1 MACIKFV
8 YSLYQDTAL
17 FAWPKTR
24 HVIRGWTT
32 VSTVLRSIPNNS
44 CPNDR
49 WQIALLKMDGFG
61 IAHYAWDLRKIHF
74 GHVEAHPLGLRAPCP
89 GLGRQAAA
97 LRCSDL
103 STKDAEPDALAE
115 TDLAVLCCLCTE
127 RC

>member
-1 MACIKFV
+1 MKK
-8 YSLYQDTAL
+8 SLKNAIGTVGAIAVLGAAGAYIFGSKL
-17 FAWPKTR
+17 FSVGCSR
-24 HVIRGWTT
+24 Y
-32 VSTVLRSIPNNS
+32 
-44 CPNDR
+44 
-49 WQIALLKMDGFG
+49 DGMKHLWG
-61 IAHYAWDLRKIHF
+61 S
-74 GHVEAHPLGLRAPCP
+74 GLHAP